1 MAQEIIGFKLE
12 INGQEKVIGSV
23 GEMKKL
29 LKEANFEL
37 LSAQQNFG
45 EYSQEAIN
53 AAKNVANLK
62 DSIQEA
68 AETSQLFDPG
78 KKFQAFAGA
87 LSAVA
92 GGFTAVQGALGLLG
106 VESENVQKSL
116 LKVQSALA
124 LSQGLSTVADSV
136 KDFQRLA
143 AVIQS
148 TTLFQK
154 AYNIATVAAA
164 AIQRAFGVAVTTT
177 SVAFKALR
185 AAIISTGIG
194 ALVVAVGLLVEQI
207 INWVNSAS
215 AAEKAQEKL
224 AASTKKMN
232 SEIDNQIAVLT
243 ALGGKEEEI
252 YQLRL
257 KRNENE
263 LNVLR
268 NKLKTQGKLT
278 EEELEQFR
286 KLKTDKEVLDIQ
298 EQNRIKKNQEE
309 EAKRIADNNK
319 KQLDANKELAD
330 KRKQQ
335 REAERK
341 QIEDDTKAA
350 FDKARETANEV
361 FLAEIK
367 DKRMQDEIKIAQ
379 QYEADRKEIEQ
390 SKATQAAKNAAL
402 LALDAKYKQDLAA
415 IKATDA
421 EKKAKEDED
430 ELTRILEQLNKE
442 NELTA
447 FYLERDKKLKEEYNA
462 ADLEATKEL
471 QQRKFEAVNAGI
483 DLIGALAGKSE
494 VVGNILYT
502 IQKAIE
508 IGKIISSTSSAIAQ
522 VSASTA
528 AVPAILPPG
537 VPNPAFP
544 IAVSIGAKKIAGLKI
559 AAGASIAS
567 IVASSIAKFKGGGVA
582 APPTQAASAAAS
594 GGTGGAAPIAP
605 APPLVNTRT
614 QLDSQ
619 SIQQL
624 GSATNRAY
632 VVESDITNS
641 QERIR
646 RINRAARLS

>member
-1 MAQEIIGFKLE
+1 MAQEIIGFKIE
-12 INGQEKVIGSV
+12 VNGQEKVVGSI

-37 LSAQQNFG
+37 LAAQKNFG

-87 LSAVA
+87 LTAVA
-92 GGFTAVQGALGLLG
+92 GGFSAVQGALGLLG
-106 VESENVQKSL
+106 VESDNVQKSL

-154 AYNIATVAAA
+154 AYNIATIAAA

-185 AAIISTGIG
+185 AAIITTGIG
-194 ALVVAVGLLVEQI
+194 ALVVAVGLLVDKI
-207 INWVNSAS
+207 MDWVNSAS
-215 AAEKAQEKL
+215 EAEKAQQKL

-232 SEIDNQIAVLT
+232 GEIDNQIAVLT

-268 NKLKTQGKLT
+268 NKLKTQGKLS

-309 EAKRIADNNK
+309 EAKRLEDANK
-319 KQLDANKELAD
+319 KQLEANKALAD

-335 REAERK
+335 RDAERK

-350 FDKARETANEV
+350 NDKARQTANEV
-361 FLAEIK
+361 FLAEIE
-367 DKRMQDEIKIAQ
+367 DKRMQDEIKVAQ

-390 SKATQAAKNAAL
+390 SKATQEAKNAAL

-415 IKATDA
+415 IKKADD
-421 EKKAKEDED
+421 EKKLIES
-430 ELTRILEQLNKE
+430 E
-442 NELTA
+442 NELTRLLDQ
-447 FYLERDKKLKEEYNA
+447 FTKEEELNRQYLERDKKLKEEYNA

-537 VPNPAFP
+537 VPNPAYP
-544 IAVSIGAKKIAGLKI
+544 IAVGIGAKKIAGLKI
-559 AAGASIAS
+559 AAGVSIAS
-567 IVASSIAKFKGGGVA
+567 IVASSIAKFKSGGA
-582 APPTQAASAAAS
+582 SAPPTQAASTAAS
-594 GGTGGAAPIAP
+594 GGGAAPIAP
-605 APPLVNTRT
+605 TPPLVNTRT
-614 QLDSQ
+614 QLDSTT
-619 SIQQL
+619 IQQL

-632 VVESDITNS
+632 VVESDVTNS

>member
-12 INGQEKVIGSV
+12 INGQEKVVGSV

-37 LSAQQNFG
+37 LAAQKNFG
-45 EYSQEAIN
+45 EYSKEAVT

-232 SEIDNQIAVLT
+232 GEIDNQIAVLT

-257 KRNENE
+257 KRNDNE

-268 NKLKTQGKLT
+268 NKLKTQGKLS

-309 EAKRIADNNK
+309 EAKRLEDANK
-319 KQLDANKELAD
+319 KQLEANKALSD

-335 REAERK
+335 RDEERK
-341 QIEDDTKAA
+341 QIEEDTKAA
-350 FDKARETANEV
+350 NDKAREVANEV
-361 FLAEIK
+361 FLAEIE
-367 DKRMQDEIKIAQ
+367 DKRMQDEIKVAQ
-379 QYEADRKEIEQ
+379 QYEKDRAEIEQ
-390 SKATQAAKNAAL
+390 SKATQEAKNAAL

-415 IKATDA
+415 IKATDD

-430 ELTRILEQLNKE
+430 ELTRLLEQLTKE
-442 NELTA
+442 QELEQQ
-447 FYLERDKKLKEEYNA
+447 YLERDKKLKEEYNA

-471 QQRKFEAVNAGI
+471 QQKKFEAVNAGI

-567 IVASSIAKFKGGGVA
+567 IVASSIAKFKGGGAA
-582 APPTQAASAAAS
+582 APPTQAASAAVSAGAS
-594 GGTGGAAPIAP
+594 API
-605 APPLVNTRT
+605 PPPPPVVNTRT

-624 GSATNRAY
+624 GSASTRTY
-632 VVESDITNS
+632 VLESDVTNS

>member
-1 MAQEIIGFKLE
+1 MAQEIIGFKIE
-12 INGQEKVIGSV
+12 INGQEKVVGSI

-37 LSAQQNFG
+37 LAAQQNFG
-45 EYSQEAIN
+45 EYSQEALN

-92 GGFTAVQGALGLLG
+92 GGFTAVQGALGLVG
-106 VESENVQKSL
+106 VESDNVQKSL

-143 AVIQS
+143 AVIQNAAI
-148 TTLFQK
+148 FQK
-154 AYNIATVAAA
+154 AYNVATVAAA

-194 ALVVAVGLLVEQI
+194 ALVVGVGLLVEQI
-207 INWVNSAS
+207 IKWVNSAS

-232 SEIDNQIAVLT
+232 GEIDNQIAVLT

-257 KRNENE
+257 KRNDNE

-268 NKLKTQGKLT
+268 NKLKTQGKLS

-298 EQNRIKKNQEE
+298 EQNRIKKNQED
-309 EAKRIADNNK
+309 EAKRIKDENDKASKSAEEQAQKRK
-319 KQLDANKELAD
+319 KLQEDEAKAELERIERQRDARRALFQNLDNKEEREEEE
-330 KRKQQ
+330 KRKKKEEAFVKDQQ
-335 REAERK
+335 RQLERTLKAAEQARTALRTLTDKNLEDTRNQYIAQLNAEGAISNESYNDQIKRYQLTRELQRQSLVDRK
-341 QIEDDTKAA
+341 ASAAEFAA
-350 FDKARETANEV
+350 FDAETKKGEEDRERAATETKLGIISGALGAIGDAVGRNTVAGKA
-361 FLAEIK
+361 LS
-367 DKRMQDEIKIAQ
+367 IAQ
-379 QYEADRKEIEQ
+379 
-390 SKATQAAKNAAL
+390 ATIDTYAGA
-402 LALDAKYKQDLAA
+402 
-415 IKATDA
+415 
-421 EKKAKEDED
+421 
-430 ELTRILEQLNKE
+430 NK
-442 NELTA
+442 
-447 FYLERDKKLKEEYNA
+447 
-462 ADLEATKEL
+462 
-471 QQRKFEAVNAGI
+471 
-483 DLIGALAGKSE
+483 ALAT
-494 VVGNILYT
+494 Y
-502 IQKAIE
+502 
-508 IGKIISSTSSAIAQ
+508 
-522 VSASTA
+522 
-528 AVPAILPPG
+528 PP
-537 VPNPAFP
+537 PF
-544 IAVSIGAKKIAGLKI
+544 GAI
-559 AAGASIAS
+559 AAGTVVLGGLLNIKK
-567 IVASSIAKFKGGGVA
+567 IVSTKVPPAPGSKGIRDTTA
-582 APPTQAASAAAS
+582 APSIQ
-594 GGTGGAAPIAP
+594 APIAP
-605 APPLVNTRT
+605 PAPLVNTRT

-624 GSATNRAY
+624 GSASARTY
-632 VVESDITNS
+632 VLESDVTNS